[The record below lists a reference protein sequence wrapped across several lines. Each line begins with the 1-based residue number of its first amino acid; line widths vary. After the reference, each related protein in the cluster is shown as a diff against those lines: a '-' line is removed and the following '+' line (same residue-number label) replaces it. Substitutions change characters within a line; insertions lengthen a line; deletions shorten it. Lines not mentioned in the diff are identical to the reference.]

1 MKSCIRTKHVTRFL
15 LDVSQRPIHCTA
27 LNVRHSGWNENSKL
41 NLGYFSKRFYNDRNH
56 FRLTRKQ
63 RKERKEHEKRFQNS
77 IHEDS
82 NYFEDIDVDTQ
93 TIPNA
98 MKPPPSNSKTP
109 HKPLKLDDIH
119 WKDWDSVEQRLNL
132 QSLRDEIET
141 NVHQIVNG
149 FGHKL
154 RFANPSDKSK
164 VLPHVL
170 SNQMCR
176 LLNLLTGLVN

>member
-1 MKSCIRTKHVTRFL
+1 MKLSSRSKHVARTLYHLSNRNINC
-15 LDVSQRPIHCTA
+15 VA
-27 LNVRHSGWNENSKL
+27 LSARRGRYGSNSGSDPVCI
-41 NLGYFSKRFYNDRNH
+41 SKRLYNDRNH

-82 NYFEDIDVDTQ
+82 NYFEEIDVDTQ
-93 TIPNA
+93 TIPIS
-98 MKPPPSNSKTP
+98 MKPPSPNSKTP

-119 WKDWDSVEQRLNL
+119 WRDWDSVEERLNL
-132 QSLRDEIET
+132 QSLHKEIET
-141 NVHQIVNG
+141 NVHEIVNG

-164 VLPHVL
+164 VRLCPTEL
-170 SNQMCR
+170 S
-176 LLNLLTGLVN
+176 